1 VLRRRHSGPRGAVRN
16 EPGFTLVELVVA
28 MALGIVVMIAAF
40 TVLIVTLHQTTRTF
54 TRVDATQRARTK
66 LAWLETLLQSACVT
80 SGVTPIQ
87 PGSTSTTLV
96 FVSAFGK
103 DPQPTPVEHQVSF
116 SAATGKLT
124 DAQYAVTGGSAPNW
138 TFASTPSTTITLL
151 TAVTQSGTTPPFQYF
166 AYQEVP
172 NGGGGYYSDGAG
184 DPYMML
190 LDGTASVPGTNPP
203 VIPAANP
210 LAATPPAGLSTA
222 NADSAAEVLVTLRVG
237 APGSSLENTTLS
249 DGPLTV
255 TDSIGLRLTPPPNN
269 ISSGA
274 SFGPCT

>member
-1 VLRRRHSGPRGAVRN
+1 MLRRRHSPPRSAVRS
-16 EPGFTLVELVVA
+16 ERGFTLVELVVA
-28 MALGIVVMIAAF
+28 MALGIVVMTAAF
-40 TVLIVTLHQTTRTF
+40 TVLTVTLHQATRTF

-87 PGSTSTTLV
+87 PGSTSANLV

-116 SAATGKLT
+116 SAATGTLT

-138 TFASTPSTTITLL
+138 TFSSTPFSTITLL
-151 TAVTQSGTTPPFQYF
+151 TAVAQNGTTPPFQYF
-166 AYQEVP
+166 SYREVP
-172 NGGGGYYSDGAG
+172 NGSGGYYSDGAG

-190 LDGTASVPGTNPP
+190 LDGSSSVPGTNPP

-210 LAATPPAGLSTA
+210 LADSPPAGLSTV
-222 NADSAAEVLVTLRVG
+222 NADAAAEVVVTLRVG

-269 ISSGA
+269 VSGGA